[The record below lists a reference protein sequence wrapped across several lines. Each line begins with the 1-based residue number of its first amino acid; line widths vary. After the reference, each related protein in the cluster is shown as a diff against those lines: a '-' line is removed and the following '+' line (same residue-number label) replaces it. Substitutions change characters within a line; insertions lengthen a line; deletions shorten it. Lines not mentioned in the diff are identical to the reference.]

1 MHRHKPSEN
10 MQVVIDKAPNQNAYA
25 SEIQDWADLMKTL
38 TSFSSHC
45 KPYSG
50 VVQRPSAI
58 QLQLM

>member
-1 MHRHKPSEN
+1 